1 MTIVFDFFRS
11 APIRRKFPRSDNYNF
26 PSSLSL
32 QTVLSIYTHDD
43 TKPTIFKLPSGF
55 SPANSFPRILSSY
68 VLAYLLQPL
77 WPTSYG
83 HRNIIGADV
92 LRATLR
98 KLRIVLPSRKRKKER
113 ERVRK
118 KEKDKKYAKRE
129 TDQKEKRRDTG
140 SSKSEGNRE
149 K

>member
-32 QTVLSIYTHDD
+32 RTVLSIHTHND
-43 TKPTIFKLPSGF
+43 TKSTIFKLPNGF
-55 SPANSFPRILSSY
+55 SPGNSFPSILSSY
-68 VLAYLLQPL
+68 VLAYLPQPL

-92 LRATLR
+92 SRATLR
-98 KLRIVLPSRKRKKER
+98 KLRIVLPSRKRKRER
-113 ERVRK
+113 EREK

-129 TDQKEKRRDTG
+129 TDQKETRYGQQQIRR
-140 SSKSEGNRE
+140 K
-149 K
+149 